1 MLASIFIYGYNI
13 NIQNTNVVLCKVYLY
28 VAYLFAS
35 VTPSILILASIDRLL
50 ISSQNVDTRL
60 YSSKRLAYFSVSI
73 NATFWIAFHLHILI
87 EANIVEL
94 YPSVFVCYY
103 GLSTTYVNYIFYS
116 VMIMN
121 VSFSMLMIILSVLS
135 FKNVRQI
142 RILPRQERRQLRTM
156 KKKDFQLLRCL
167 FVQGIVFTFF
177 SMFIAADFTYQA
189 AERDQTQTPRNEAIS
204 TFVYNLFTTLYNT
217 PFCAN
222 FYIFVS
228 FSKAF
233 RQDVKQV
240 IRKMLG
246 KDIIAPR
253 EEEPNNGENINSKVP
268 GANSAAISN

>member
-13 NIQNTNVVLCKVYLY
+13 NIQNTNVVLCKIYLY

-73 NATFWIAFHLHILI
+73 STSFWIAYHLHILI
-87 EANIVEL
+87 KANIVEI
-94 YPSVFVCYY
+94 YPSIFVCYY
-103 GLSTTYVNYIFYS
+103 GTSTTYVNYIFYS
-116 VMIMN
+116 VMVMN
-121 VSFSMLMIILSVLS
+121 VSFSILMIILSILS

-142 RILPRQERRQLRTM
+142 RILPRQQRGQVRTM

-167 FVQGIVFTFF
+167 FVQGIVFTFC
-177 SMFIAADFTYQA
+177 SMFITAYYTYEA
-189 AERDQTQTPRNEAIS
+189 VERDQIQTSRNEAIS
-204 TFVYNLFTTLYNT
+204 TFLNNLFSFIYNI

-233 RQDVKQV
+233 RQDVKQLV
-240 IRKMLG
+240 RKVFG
-246 KDIIAPR
+246 KDTIAPR
-253 EEEPNNGENINSKVP
+253 EEEPNNGENINYKAP
-268 GANSAAISN
+268 GANSVAISN